1 MNIKSTLE
9 DIFKDFAN
17 VDAVKK
23 KPPELVEFND
33 DPVALAWG
41 SYQIYLK
48 NKGQRW
54 TDLKQVIAT
63 EEDRLMAQEIR
74 RYYRDKIMLQ
84 TLSSN
89 YTQSE
94 FRKKL
99 YGIVAN
105 ERAVYD
111 EDLGILHRLPYFYVE
126 DTAVDRAIEQTTP
139 TIGEGSLFGRE
150 DVVGEY
156 TVIERVLVGR
166 RRQSEGVQFWLKAAD
181 NPYLHMIAV
190 QASNPMLPLFES
202 VIKRSAKLKTT
213 AFVKEHRGYHAGKQ
227 YYQHGSVELA

>member
-23 KPPELVEFND
+23 KPPEVVEFQD

-74 RYYRDKIMLQ
+74 RYYRDRIMLQ
-84 TLSSN
+84 TLSSD
-89 YTQSE
+89 YKQSE

-99 YGIVAN
+99 YGILIN

-111 EDLGILHRLPYFYVE
+111 EDMGILHRLPYFYVE
-126 DTAVDRAIEQTTP
+126 DTAIDRAIEQTTP
-139 TIGEGSLFGRE
+139 TIGDGSLFGRE
-150 DVVGEY
+150 DVVDEY
-156 TVIERVLVGR
+156 TLIERVLYSRKRNEV
-166 RRQSEGVQFWLKAAD
+166 VQFWLKAVG
-181 NPYLHMIAV
+181 NPHLHMIAV
-190 QASNPMLPLFES
+190 LANNPLLS
-202 VIKRSAKLKTT
+202 LLDSILKRPARLNTT
-213 AFVKEHRGYHAGKQ
+213 GFIKEHRGYHRGKQ
-227 YYQHGSVELA
+227 YYQHALVTLA

>member
-17 VDAVKK
+17 VNAVKK
-23 KPPELVEFND
+23 KPPEVVEFQD

-48 NKGQRW
+48 NKGHRW
-54 TDLKQVIAT
+54 TDLTQVIAT

-89 YTQSE
+89 YAQSE
-94 FRKKL
+94 SRKKL

-126 DTAVDRAIEQTTP
+126 DTAIDRAIEQTNP
-139 TIGEGSLFGRE
+139 TIGDGSLFGRE
-150 DVVGEY
+150 DVVDEY
-156 TVIERVLVGR
+156 TLIERVLYSRKRNEV
-166 RRQSEGVQFWLKAAD
+166 VQFWLKAAG
-181 NPYLHMIAV
+181 NPNLHMIAV
-190 QASNPMLPLFES
+190 SASNPMLTLFES

-213 AFVKEHRGYHAGKQ
+213 AFIKEHRGYHRGKQ
-227 YYQHGSVELA
+227 YFQHASVTLA

>member
-1 MNIKSTLE
+1 MHIKSTLE

-23 KPPELVEFND
+23 KPPEVVEFQD

-126 DTAVDRAIEQTTP
+126 DTAVDRAIEQTNP
-139 TIGEGSLFGRE
+139 TIGEGSLFGTE
-150 DVVGEY
+150 DVVDEY
-156 TVIERVLVGR
+156 TLLERVLYSRKRNEV
-166 RRQSEGVQFWLKAAD
+166 VQFWLKAAG

-190 QASNPMLPLFES
+190 QASNPMLTLFES
-202 VIKRSAKLKTT
+202 VISRSAKLKTT
-213 AFVKEHRGYHAGKQ
+213 SFVKEHRGYHAGKQ
-227 YYQHGSVELA
+227 YYQHGSVKLA